1 MAHSFLG
8 YDSGAVRKTQAGQA
22 LGYVDID
29 SNGYANFESIILRSG
44 LSATIAAVLL
54 KSGESAYCT
63 DTGQEL
69 FGDGSTTGG
78 AYRGLSSDSF
88 VIAQAARTPTLSG
101 TRLLAAY
108 EAAKA
113 LTPGGAALSAT
124 NRARVLL
131 LPGTQYTLPS
141 TLTLQTSFV
150 DFVGMSSHA
159 KPIVVSNVGGS
170 VNFIAG
176 NTSTPIDLAI
186 KNVEF
191 RDSSGS
197 YTATILT
204 GGFTTLLA
212 EDLYFNRSN
221 GACMLMSGNATIT
234 VTARR
239 CESPVGG
246 TALFSGGAAILYSS
260 SSIFEDCRGGTSSF
274 GGATSE
280 ALAPSMPATLI
291 RCVNH
296 STSSWM
302 FKPSGLLYLCR
313 SKCAINRLVSTAK
326 FVGCD
331 FDPSSGAALNNNSSA
346 VAINAR
352 GCRSSGALLGTSVT
366 NTWTGDET
374 LGAGYLIV

>member
-8 YDSGAVRKTQAGQA
+8 YDSGAVRKTQAGQP

-54 KSGESAYCT
+54 KSGEAAYCT
-63 DTGQEL
+63 DTGQDL
-69 FGDGSTTGG
+69 FGDGTTTGG

-88 VIAQAARTPTLSG
+88 VIAQAARTPTQSG

-113 LTPGGAALSAT
+113 LTPAGAALSAT
-124 NRARVLL
+124 NRAKVLL

-150 DFVGMSSHA
+150 DLEGLSRGP
-159 KPIVVSNVGGS
+159 KPIIVQTTASS
-170 VNFIAG
+170 FLFIAG
-176 NTSTPIDLAI
+176 NLSSPIDLI
-186 KNVEF
+186 LRNIEF
-191 RDSSGS
+191 RDAGASP
-197 YTATILT
+197 TCTFIT
-204 GGFTTLLA
+204 GGFTALLC
-212 EDLYFNRSN
+212 EDLYFNRSS
-221 GACMLMSGNATIT
+221 GSVMSMSGNATLT

-246 TALFSGGAAILYSS
+246 TSLFPGGAAVLYSS
-260 SSIFEDCRGGTSSF
+260 SSIFEDCRGGSSSF

-280 ALAPSMPATLI
+280 AVSPSMPATLI

-296 STSSWM
+296 STSSWL

-326 FVGCD
+326 FIGCD
-331 FDPSSGAALNNNSSA
+331 FDPSSGAALNNNSVG

-352 GCRSSGALLGTSVT
+352 GCRSSGSLLGTNVT

-374 LGAGYLIV
+374 LGAGYLTI